1 MIRLAGLA
9 VAPWLLWPLLGAF
22 IGLMPAP
29 AGADDTASSP
39 ATLLPAPVAP
49 VPPLLD
55 RQQVDAAIG
64 RLDGIVDAAMAK
76 TGIPGVAVAVVY
88 KDEILYAKG
97 FGLREVGQPEP
108 VDMDTVFLLASVSK
122 PITSTIL
129 ARLVGDKLFD
139 WDDPVRGHDP
149 SFALSDP
156 YVTENATFADLL
168 SHRSGLNTGAGDL
181 LEDLGF
187 DRETILSRLDQQP
200 LDPFRSTY
208 HYSNYGYTA
217 GAVAA
222 AKAAGEP
229 FEDIAERVLFEPL
242 GMSRSSYRH
251 TDYLGHAN
259 RARIHVRVGDPA
271 ERRWEARYDRM
282 PDAQAPAGG
291 ASGSISDL
299 ARYLRLQLRDGSFEG
314 EPIVDAGALATTH
327 LPHIAGRLPADPTE
341 RAGFYGLGWNVGY
354 DDLGRVTLGH
364 SGAFVLGT
372 STAILLL
379 PGEEL
384 GIAAIT
390 NGEPIGVPEAIG
402 STFMDIAQHGEQTV
416 DWLSF
421 IGGFFAHEFA
431 VDPAGPDYA
440 EPPASAEPPRAD
452 DAYAGTYDNSY
463 YGPLVVETEGGALSM
478 KLGPADAP
486 KRFPLTPYDG
496 DVFTFEPIGENAA
509 PLSAAQFRTGDD
521 GGIASVTLEFYD
533 RTGLGTF
540 TRN

>member
-1 MIRLAGLA
+1 MIRLAVLA
-9 VAPWLLWPLLGAF
+9 ISPRLLWPLLGAF
-22 IGLMPAP
+22 IGLVPAP
-29 AGADDTASSP
+29 AGADDAESSP
-39 ATLLPAPVAP
+39 ATLLPAPIAP

-55 RQQVDAAIG
+55 RQHVEAAVG
-64 RLDGIVDAAMAK
+64 RLDDVVEAAMAK

-88 KDEILYAKG
+88 RDEILYAKG
-97 FGLREVGQPEP
+97 FGLREIGQPAL
-108 VDMDTVFLLASVSK
+108 VDTDTVFMLASVSK

-129 ARLVGDKLFD
+129 ARLVGDELFD

-156 YVTENATFADLL
+156 YVTENATFSDLL

-229 FEDIAERVLFEPL
+229 FEDLAQRLLFEPL
-242 GMSRSSYRH
+242 GMSRSSFRH
-251 TDYLGHAN
+251 ADYLSHAN

-291 ASGSISDL
+291 ASGSILDL
-299 ARYLRLQLRDGSFEG
+299 AQYLRLQLGAGTFEG
-314 EPIVDAGALATTH
+314 EPIVGAGALATTH

-379 PGEEL
+379 PGEAL
-384 GIAAIT
+384 GIAAVT

-421 IGGFFAHEFA
+421 IGGFFAQMMAAER
-431 VDPAGPDYA
+431 DGPDYA
-440 EPPASAEPPRAD
+440 EPPARAAPPRTD

-463 YGPLVVETEGGALSM
+463 YGPLVVEADDGMLSM

-509 PLSAAQFRTGDD
+509 PLSAVRFRSGGD
-521 GGIASVTLEFYD
+521 GSANSVTLEFYD
-533 RTGLGTF
+533 RAGLGTF
-540 TRN
+540 HRN

>member
-1 MIRLAGLA
+1 MIRSAGLA
-9 VAPWLLWPLLGAF
+9 VSPGLLWPLLGA
-22 IGLMPAP
+22 ILSLMPAP
-29 AGADDTASSP
+29 ATADDAPSP
-39 ATLLPAPVAP
+39 ATLLAAPVAP

-64 RLDGIVDAAMAK
+64 RLDDVVESAMAK
-76 TGIPGVAVAVVY
+76 TGMPGVAVAVVY
-88 KDEILYAKG
+88 RDEILYAKG
-97 FGLREVGQPEP
+97 FGLREVGRPEL
-108 VDMDTVFLLASVSK
+108 VDTDTVFLLASVSK
-122 PITSTIL
+122 PITATIL
-129 ARLVGDKLFD
+129 ARLVGDRLFE
-139 WDDPVRGHDP
+139 WDDPVRGYDP
-149 SFALSDP
+149 AFALSDP

-229 FEDIAERVLFEPL
+229 FEDLAERLLFAPL
-242 GMSRSSYRH
+242 GMGRSSFRH
-251 TDYLGHAN
+251 ADYLGHAN
-259 RARIHVRVGDPA
+259 RARIHVRIGDPA
-271 ERRWEARYDRM
+271 DRRWEARHDRM

-291 ASGSISDL
+291 ASGSVLDL
-299 ARYLRLQLRDGSFEG
+299 ARFLRLQLGDGTFEG
-314 EPIVDAGALATTH
+314 EPLVDAGALATTH
-327 LPHIAGRLPADPTE
+327 LPHIANRLPDDATE

-364 SGAFVLGT
+364 SGAFALGT

-402 STFMDIAQHGEQTV
+402 ATFMDIAQHGEQTV

-421 IGGFFAHEFA
+421 IGGFFAHAMAAEQG
-431 VDPAGPDYA
+431 GPDYA
-440 EPPASAEPPRAD
+440 EPPADAAPPRA
-452 DAYAGTYDNSY
+452 AGIYAGTYDNSY
-463 YGPLVVETEGGALSM
+463 YGPLMVEADNGMLSM

-486 KRFPLTPYDG
+486 KRFSLTPYDG

-509 PLSAAQFRTGDD
+509 PLSAARFQASGD
-521 GGIASVTLEFYD
+521 GGVTGVTLEFYD

>member
-1 MIRLAGLA
+1 MTPAARCTLSLASVLA
-9 VAPWLLWPLLGAF
+9 AFLALPLG
-22 IGLMPAP
+22 PA
-29 AGADDTASSP
+29 AADDAPSP
-39 ATLLPAPVAP
+39 ATLLSAPVAP

-55 RQQVDAAIG
+55 RQQVDEAIG
-64 RLDGIVDAAMAK
+64 RLDGIVEAAMAK
-76 TGIPGVAVAVVY
+76 TGMPGVAVAVVY
-88 KDEILYAKG
+88 RDEIVYAKG

-108 VDMDTVFLLASVSK
+108 VDTDTVFLLASVSK

-129 ARLVGDKLFD
+129 AGLVGEDLFE
-139 WDDPVRGHDP
+139 WDDPVGGHDP
-149 SFALSDP
+149 GFALSDP

-168 SHRSGLNTGAGDL
+168 SHRSGLETGAGDL

-187 DRETILSRLDQQP
+187 DRQTILSRLDQQP

-229 FEDIAERVLFEPL
+229 FEDLAERLLFGPL
-242 GMSRSSYRH
+242 GMSRSSFRH
-251 TDYLGHAN
+251 ADYLSHAN
-259 RARIHVRVGDPA
+259 RARIHVRVSDPA
-271 ERRWEARYDRM
+271 ERRWEARHDRM

-299 ARYLRLQLRDGSFEG
+299 ARYLRLQLADGSFEG
-314 EPIVDAGALATTH
+314 EPVVDADALATTH
-327 LPHIAGRLPADPTE
+327 LPHIAGRLPDDPKE

-402 STFMDIAQHGEQTV
+402 AIFMDIAQHGEQTV

-421 IGGFFAHEFA
+421 IGGFFTQMMAAER
-431 VDPAGPDYA
+431 DGPDYA
-440 EPPASAEPPRAD
+440 EPPAGAEPPRAD
-452 DAYAGTYDNSY
+452 EAYAGTYDNSY

-486 KRFPLTPYDG
+486 KRFALTPYDG

-509 PLSAAQFRTGDD
+509 PLSAARFQAAGDD
-521 GGIASVTLEFYD
+521 TVSGVTLEFYD

-540 TRN
+540 NRN